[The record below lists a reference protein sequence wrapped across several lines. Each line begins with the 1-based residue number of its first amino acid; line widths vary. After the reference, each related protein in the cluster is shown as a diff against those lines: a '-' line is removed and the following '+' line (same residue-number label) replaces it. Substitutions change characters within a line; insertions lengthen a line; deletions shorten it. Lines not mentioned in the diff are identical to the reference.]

1 MSASGFNEKR
11 DNILVFSNT
20 KKHTT
25 GVISG
30 IGTGYTSGAP
40 ESTLYFCGVRL
51 AESISFR
58 VVFCRS
64 LFVLVLIFT
73 CIVIALPV
81 LLRFTTDI

>member
-1 MSASGFNEKR
+1 MSASGFNKKC

-30 IGTGYTSGAP
+30 IGTGYASGAP
-40 ESTLYFCGVRL
+40 ESTLDFSGVRL
-51 AESISFR
+51 AESISFL

-64 LFVLVLIFT
+64 SFVLVFIFHL
-73 CIVIALPV
+73 VIALPV